1 MKTRVAAAILAALG
15 LLAMAAGVPVL
26 ARAVPSCGAMTAV
39 SRAGDEAVLEVALID
54 EAFASYGSLGFHVAS
69 GADGYLYVVA
79 MEEREFSS
87 RFAALARYTREG
99 GDYPG
104 RVKLRGVVYE
114 MPNELAAAASD
125 YWGEGDSAFLQ
136 RFGTLFLNGAS
147 RPHAPL
153 GWGLSGGGLLLV
165 SGAVFLELHRR
176 RKKAAG

>member
-1 MKTRVAAAILAALG
+1 
-15 LLAMAAGVPVL
+15 MAAGVPVL

-39 SRAGDEAVLEVALID
+39 RRAGDEAVLEVALID

-99 GDYPG
+99 GEYPG

-147 RPHAPL
+147 RPHAVL
-153 GWGLSGGGLLLV
+153 GWGLSGGGLLLI

>member
-1 MKTRVAAAILAALG
+1 MKTRIPAAILAALG
-15 LLAMAAGVPVL
+15 LLAMAAGVLVL
-26 ARAVPSCGAMTAV
+26 VRAVPSCGAMTAV
-39 SRAGDEAVLEVALID
+39 SRAGDEAELEVALID

-147 RPHAPL
+147 RPRAVL
-153 GWGLSGGGLLLV
+153 GWGLSGGGLFLV